1 MKSSKKNKKI
11 SILKKF
17 TILLILIL
25 LILIFI
31 LIVFIKKQYSKENTQ
46 FKSEIYVEEKN
57 DKIISITSNIRKA
70 YLAVN
75 GTKKLEV
82 TLETEGNPDTNL
94 NWESSDDSI
103 VSVDNEGIVYAHN
116 VGNAN
121 IKVYK
126 DNAEYNF
133 EIIVTDLITVP
144 TLNNDKPELPCGRY
158 TKEEADLLD
167 EILFSRVEE
176 AGYGT
181 RGGVVAAIR
190 FLLLE
195 FPYTIRYFN
204 ENGRLSGNGIG
215 GEGRY
220 YERGLYLHKSKF
232 ETLKGK
238 STFSG
243 PAIWGCTLYDS
254 FIDKWRPNGFTCSGF
269 VTWALLNGGLDIGDV
284 GAGDYAYLTNEL
296 SDMGPHIELTY
307 DFMRNGQYKV
317 GDFVGRDGHAAL
329 IIGISDTTIY
339 TAEAL
344 PIKTKVWIYERYSG
358 IVEDENLTYLINM
371 DDIYPNGE
379 GIYTNM
385 W

>member
-1 MKSSKKNKKI
+1 M
-11 SILKKF
+11 
-17 TILLILIL
+17 
-25 LILIFI
+25 
-31 LIVFIKKQYSKENTQ
+31 
-46 FKSEIYVEEKN
+46 
-57 DKIISITSNIRKA
+57 

-126 DNAEYNF
+126 ESVEYNF

-215 GEGRY
+215 E
-220 YERGLYLHKSKF
+220 
-232 ETLKGK
+232 
-238 STFSG
+238 
-243 PAIWGCTLYDS
+243 
-254 FIDKWRPNGFTCSGF
+254 
-269 VTWALLNGGLDIGDV
+269 
-284 GAGDYAYLTNEL
+284 
-296 SDMGPHIELTY
+296 
-307 DFMRNGQYKV
+307 
-317 GDFVGRDGHAAL
+317 
-329 IIGISDTTIY
+329 
-339 TAEAL
+339 
-344 PIKTKVWIYERYSG
+344 
-358 IVEDENLTYLINM
+358 
-371 DDIYPNGE
+371 
-379 GIYTNM
+379 
-385 W
+385 